1 MKHSTEPS
9 VSIIVP
15 IYKAEQFLTQCVD
28 SILKQSEQDFELILI
43 DDGSPDQSPAM
54 CDEYSKNDPRVRV
67 IHKPNGGVS
76 AARNT
81 GLDLARGA
89 YVVFI
94 DSDDYVDGN
103 YLEEMLRAYHNL
115 EHSGNELIITDY
127 QPFDENKEWGRHY
140 PEPFIMDFT
149 KETATAEAFRNLVFD
164 IRIFPPYCK
173 LYRRDLIEKHHL
185 RFKTTLKTAEDF
197 DFNIR
202 YLKDIDVVSYL
213 PFRSYHYR
221 VAYKSYVPSNH
232 GILGSSE
239 IESAHIMAN
248 GITELAN
255 RMGVYREVEEDL
267 VKWFAWKHYFN
278 RMPMLFAPNKKIGR
292 KERKQLYERLTA
304 DPVYRGLYK
313 EGIRLMEK
321 SKVRWIGCHADRF
334 DVWNLFYRYQQLR
347 SKKHQAK

>member
-115 EHSGNELIITDY
+115 EHSGNELIITG
-127 QPFDENKEWGRHY
+127 P
-140 PEPFIMDFT
+140 
-149 KETATAEAFRNLVFD
+149 
-164 IRIFPPYCK
+164 
-173 LYRRDLIEKHHL
+173 
-185 RFKTTLKTAEDF
+185 
-197 DFNIR
+197 
-202 YLKDIDVVSYL
+202 
-213 PFRSYHYR
+213 
-221 VAYKSYVPSNH
+221 
-232 GILGSSE
+232 
-239 IESAHIMAN
+239 
-248 GITELAN
+248 
-255 RMGVYREVEEDL
+255 
-267 VKWFAWKHYFN
+267 
-278 RMPMLFAPNKKIGR
+278 
-292 KERKQLYERLTA
+292 
-304 DPVYRGLYK
+304 
-313 EGIRLMEK
+313 
-321 SKVRWIGCHADRF
+321 
-334 DVWNLFYRYQQLR
+334 
-347 SKKHQAK
+347 